1 MKFFCTS
8 CNTPTKKS
16 GSTIKMCCI
25 CDDDYRHLQ
34 LEEILLGF
42 HTDKVYLL
50 TGESNNVYDQKD
62 LYAGLSHG

>member
-1 MKFFCTS
+1 
-8 CNTPTKKS
+8 
-16 GSTIKMCCI
+16 MCCI

-50 TGESNNVYDQKD
+50 TGESNNVYDKKD

>member
-1 MKFFCTS
+1 MNFLCTC
-8 CNTPTKKS
+8 CNAPTKKS
-16 GSTIKMCCI
+16 GSIVKMCCI

-34 LEEILLGF
+34 LDEILLGF

-50 TGESNNVYDQKD
+50 IGESNNVYDTKD

>member
-1 MKFFCTS
+1 MNFLCTFC
-8 CNTPTKKS
+8 NAPTKKS
-16 GSTIKMCCI
+16 GSIVKMCCI

-34 LEEILLGF
+34 LDEILLGF

-50 TGESNNVYDQKD
+50 TGESNNVYDKKD